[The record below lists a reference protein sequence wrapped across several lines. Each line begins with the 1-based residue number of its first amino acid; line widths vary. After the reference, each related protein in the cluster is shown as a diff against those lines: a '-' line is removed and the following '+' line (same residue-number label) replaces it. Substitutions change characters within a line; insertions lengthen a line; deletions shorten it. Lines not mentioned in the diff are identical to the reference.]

1 MGKVRPEGIKRIAN
15 DLIKRYPDKFSKEFE
30 QNKKNIE
37 EYLIYDAKKMR
48 NRVAGYITRLKRI
61 EENKAK
67 DLQPSDQ
74 QIIE

>member
-15 DLIKRYPDKFSKEFE
+15 DLIRRYPDKFSKEFE

-48 NRVAGYITRLKRI
+48 NRVAGYVTRLKRI
-61 EENKAK
+61 EENRSK

-74 QIIE
+74 QTQ

>member
-15 DLIKRYPDKFSKEFE
+15 DLIKKYPDKFSKDFD

-48 NRVAGYITRLKRI
+48 NRVAGYITRLKKI

-67 DLQPSDQ
+67 ELQPSDQ
-74 QIIE
+74 QTLE